1 MKKKKRK
8 IKVINAKKNN
18 YLLVFKKI
26 KIRYLLI
33 FFISFIVSFFLIIF
47 INKRN
52 AQPNLVK
59 KVEKKDIILPKI
71 TVSRSKMIDYLQL
84 ERNLYLDP
92 LELINLI
99 KSNNLNFSLIDLR
112 DKKSYQREKIKKAVN
127 YQSIEEIKK
136 VKINKNKLIILY
148 GDYSSSLK
156 PKEIALNLL
165 KEGYQV
171 KILSVGFNEF
181 RHLKVLWLPQ
191 SLWNEVNPDDFIERN
206 EN

>member
-33 FFISFIVSFFLIIF
+33 FSLSFTVSFFLIIF

-52 AQPNLVK
+52 TQPNLVK
-59 KVEKKDIILPKI
+59 KVEKKDISLPKI